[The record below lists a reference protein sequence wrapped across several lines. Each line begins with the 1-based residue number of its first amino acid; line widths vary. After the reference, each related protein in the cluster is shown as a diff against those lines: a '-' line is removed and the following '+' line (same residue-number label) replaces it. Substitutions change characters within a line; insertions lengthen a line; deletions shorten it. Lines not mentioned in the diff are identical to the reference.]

1 MESQRISRKKIAKKI
16 FLPPLICSFNIKSQL
31 NLQKNKSR
39 NNSKKQIISLINYE
53 SKKKS
58 KKNNSNDNLNIS
70 FVISNSFSGNDS
82 KMMFDNEETQN
93 SNNDKV
99 IKRSHN

>member
-1 MESQRISRKKIAKKI
+1 MSDNEKGNSSEFKSINEEEYQRKLFDEFKHEMESQRISRKKIAKKI

-53 SKKKS
+53 SK
-58 KKNNSNDNLNIS
+58 IW
-70 FVISNSFSGNDS
+70 
-82 KMMFDNEETQN
+82 
-93 SNNDKV
+93 
-99 IKRSHN
+99 